1 MLPSTPGTLPTY
13 LNSGAP
19 FRPVNLLTITL
30 QSGVVLRYTDH
41 DVDLPV
47 AWLGGTFSHALVFK
61 RSDITRQIGVQVD
74 VLTIDVMPADTDLIG
89 STPWLVGAQAGAL
102 DFADVQLDVG
112 IIDLASSA
120 LQGTFTWFV
129 GSVATLGDISAASV
143 KLNAKSFT
151 ARLDVQ
157 MPRNLV
163 QPGCLN
169 TLFSPP
175 CGLVETAWRS
185 TGTISAVAS
194 DQCSFSTGLAQAAG
208 YFDGGRLTITSG
220 PNANVVRRI
229 KGFAAGGGVTLFAP
243 LVWPLTVGTTFA
255 VSPGCP
261 KTASVCASRFS
272 NLVNF
277 RGLPYVPTP
286 ETVTG

>member
-1 MLPSTPGTLPTY
+1 MLPCTPNTLPTY

-19 FRPVNLLTITL
+19 FRPVNLITLTL

-41 DVDLPV
+41 DVDLTV
-47 AWLGGTFSHALVFK
+47 SWLGAYSHALVFK
-61 RSDITRQIGVQVD
+61 RSDITRQLGVQVD
-74 VLTIDVMPADTDLIG
+74 TLTLEVMPAATDLIG
-89 STPWLVGAQAGAL
+89 STPWLVAAQAGAL
-102 DFADVQLDVG
+102 DFAAVQLDVG
-112 IIDLASSA
+112 IIDLASGA

-129 GSVATLGDISAASV
+129 GDVGSLGDISAANV
-143 KLNAKSFT
+143 KLNCKSFT
-151 ARLDVQ
+151 ARLDIQ

-169 TLFSPP
+169 TLFSEP

-185 TGTISAVAS
+185 SGTVAS
-194 DQCSFSTGLAQAAG
+194 VAADQCSFGSGLAQAAG

-229 KGFAAGGGVTLFAP
+229 KSFAAGGGVTLFAP
-243 LVWPLTVGTTFA
+243 LVWPLTVGTTFV

-261 KTASVCASRFS
+261 KTASVCASRFG
-272 NLVNF
+272 NVVNF

>member
-1 MLPSTPGTLPTY
+1 MLPCTPSTLPTY

-19 FRPVNLLTITL
+19 FRPANLLTITL
-30 QSGVVLRYTDH
+30 QSGTVLRYTDH
-41 DVDLPV
+41 DVDLDV
-47 AWLGGTFSHALVFK
+47 AWLGAYSHDLVFK
-61 RSDITRQIGVQVD
+61 RSDVTRQIGVQVD
-74 VLTIDVMPADTDLIG
+74 TMTVDVMPSDTDLIG
-89 STPWLVGAQAGAL
+89 GTPWLVAVQAGAL

-120 LQGTFTWFV
+120 LQGSFIWFV
-129 GSVATLGDISAASV
+129 GSVATLGDLSAASV
-143 KLNAKSFT
+143 KLNTKSFT
-151 ARLDVQ
+151 ARLDIQ

-169 TLFSPP
+169 TLFSGP
-175 CGLVETAWRS
+175 CGLVESAWRS
-185 TGTISAVAS
+185 TGTVAGVAG

-229 KGFAAGGGVTLFAP
+229 KSYTSTGVVTLFAP

-261 KTASVCASRFS
+261 KTASVCAGRFS